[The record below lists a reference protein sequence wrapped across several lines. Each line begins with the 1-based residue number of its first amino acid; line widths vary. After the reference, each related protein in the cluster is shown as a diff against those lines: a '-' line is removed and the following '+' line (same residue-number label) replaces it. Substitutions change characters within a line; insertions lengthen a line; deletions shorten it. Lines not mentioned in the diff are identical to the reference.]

1 MLFFNLFRD
10 NWEAIQLFPIFASGI
25 PAQTLRCAFPL
36 YLTPTDNNPL
46 YPAVTL
52 SCTCHPTQRPAVFQP
67 DMLSNSKPT
76 YVAEQLRKK
85 NSYSLNSQ
93 WVQVLAGL
101 EGCGY
106 TSALTFWLYTL
117 CRPRLGEVWGTGSRL
132 IVLTGEKQCHP
143 TNFKSPVPHQTI
155 PREEF
160 QHCLGSIRCSRYH
173 TVQGQWG
180 RKCSKVVEKPH
191 SFKSTQYNLL
201 SIKTLYDMIPDYLP
215 DLFSFS
221 ASFL

>member
-1 MLFFNLFRD
+1 MKEQKCCSLIFSEMTWRLFGFFLYLPREYLPRPFVPQQA
-10 NWEAIQLFPIFASGI
+10 ESS
-25 PAQTLRCAFPL
+25 TFPL
-36 YLTPTDNNPL
+36 CLTPTDNNPL

-52 SCTCHPTQRPAVFQP
+52 NCTCHPTQRPAVFQP

-106 TSALTFWLYTL
+106 MSALTFRLYTL
-117 CRPRLGEVWGTGSRL
+117 CRPRLGEVWGTSSRL
-132 IVLTGEKQCHP
+132 IVQTGEKQCHP

-160 QHCLGSIRCSRYH
+160 QHCLGSVRRGRYH
-173 TVQGQWG
+173 TVQGQ
-180 RKCSKVVEKPH
+180 
-191 SFKSTQYNLL
+191 
-201 SIKTLYDMIPDYLP
+201 
-215 DLFSFS
+215 
-221 ASFL
+221 